1 MRGEGSTPQVKWLR
15 FWRLNGPSVV
25 ERGADSGTVHAIFP
39 WITDAYTQKRLD
51 RCTVGYSSVAN
62 LPHTQRRS
70 DTKMRNSRF
79 CKTTA
84 ALGVAAFVS
93 IAALTACGGSETESP
108 SSTTPTPTSTPG
120 VTPTEKG
127 IAPTGGNSFSPPVK
141 APPAPTGIPGTN
153 HTG

>member
-25 ERGADSGTVHAIFP
+25 ERGADSGTVHKDFP

-62 LPHTQRRS
+62 LPRLTQIGYQ
-70 DTKMRNSRF
+70 MRNSRF

-93 IAALTACGGSETESP
+93 IAALVACGGSETESP
-108 SSTTPTPTSTPG
+108 SSTTPTPTLTPG

-127 IAPTGGNSFSPPVK
+127 IVPTGGNSFSPPVSVRQLLNV
-141 APPAPTGIPGTN
+141 GVPGTN